1 MSDASTPP
9 PVPEA
14 PPPDNP
20 PASLPAPAR
29 RDGCVTALM
38 VVGGLVLLFPGLCF
52 LAFAGNSGVLGL
64 IGLVLAGC
72 ALFLLIRAAIPPTPR
87 Q

>member
-9 PVPEA
+9 PVPET
-14 PPPDNP
+14 PPPDI

-38 VVGGLVLLFPGLCF
+38 VVGGLALLFPGLCF
-52 LAFAGNSGVLGL
+52 FAFAGNSGVLGL
-64 IGLVLAGC
+64 IGFVLVGC
-72 ALFLLIRAAIPPTPR
+72 ALFLFIRVATPPTPR

>member
-1 MSDASTPP
+1 MTDTGTPP

-14 PPPDNP
+14 PPPDIPAAPP
-20 PASLPAPAR
+20 PAQ

-38 VVGGLVLLFPGLCF
+38 VVGGLALLFPGLCF
-52 LAFAGNSGVLGL
+52 FAFAGNSGVLGL
-64 IGLVLAGC
+64 IGFVLVGC
-72 ALFLLIRAAIPPTPR
+72 AVFLFIRVATPPKPR

>member
-1 MSDASTPP
+1 MSDTGTPP
-9 PVPEA
+9 PAPEA
-14 PPPDNP
+14 SPPDI
-20 PASLPAPAR
+20 PASLPAPAQ

>member
-38 VVGGLVLLFPGLCF
+38 VVGGLVLLFPAYVSSHS
-52 LAFAGNSGVLGL
+52 LAIAAC
-64 IGLVLAGC
+64 LA
-72 ALFLLIRAAIPPTPR
+72 
-87 Q
+87 